1 MADFRAKRMPSPE
14 GRGKARAAW
23 EAYSRAVNK
32 VVGPPLQPVL
42 RDVSTTVVADL
53 IGFYVLWH
61 LLGGFEGLRGLGMS
75 RSAIYRRI
83 SAFRQAFGVHPD
95 EAEFPG
101 ITLDIAAYQAYVKAE
116 RAKRSESV

>member
-1 MADFRAKRMPSPE
+1 MVDFRGKRMPSPE
-14 GRGKARAAW
+14 GRGRARAAW

-32 VVGPPLQPVL
+32 VVAPPLQPFL

-53 IGFYVLWH
+53 IGFYVMWH
-61 LLGGFEGLRGLGMS
+61 LLGGFEGLRELGMS

-83 SAFRQAFGVHPD
+83 SAFRSAFGVHPD
-95 EAEFPG
+95 EADFPG

-116 RAKRSESV
+116 REKAARSV